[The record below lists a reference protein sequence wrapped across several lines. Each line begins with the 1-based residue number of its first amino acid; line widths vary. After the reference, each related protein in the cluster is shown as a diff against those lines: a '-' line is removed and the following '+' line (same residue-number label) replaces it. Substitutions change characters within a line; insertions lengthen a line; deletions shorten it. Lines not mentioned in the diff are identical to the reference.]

1 MHDTVGICYQNQ
13 SDLNQND
20 EEFAVNEPLS
30 LNKRAKRKRSF
41 EPIEGS
47 LESYMKKPCITVFEY
62 EQTDMEEP
70 RNHDYIGKLD
80 IAWMMSTVIVKDTL
94 MGVGW
99 NSLITRDPLP
109 KQNVCYMENILC
121 PPPTRHDVIVK
132 TMVMPQKVAKKCNE
146 DYASVHYDLAI

>member
-20 EEFAVNEPLS
+20 EELAVNEPLS

-62 EQTDMEEP
+62 ELTDMEER
-70 RNHDYIGKLD
+70 RNHDYIRNLD
-80 IAWMMSTVIVKDTL
+80 SA
-94 MGVGW
+94 
-99 NSLITRDPLP
+99 
-109 KQNVCYMENILC
+109 
-121 PPPTRHDVIVK
+121 
-132 TMVMPQKVAKKCNE
+132 
-146 DYASVHYDLAI
+146 